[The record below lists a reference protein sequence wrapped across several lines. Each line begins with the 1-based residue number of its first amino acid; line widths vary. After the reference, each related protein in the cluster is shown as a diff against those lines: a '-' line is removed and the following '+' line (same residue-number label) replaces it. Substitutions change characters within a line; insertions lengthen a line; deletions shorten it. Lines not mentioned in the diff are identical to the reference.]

1 MTWLRN
7 LSLDKQNLECQGIV
21 RTGRGGAVAEMSAPD
36 FQEKFG
42 ELTGLNVTPGTL
54 NLKMTE
60 PLNLHLFRYL
70 KFSDVGWDF
79 DPAKQGI
86 KYKGEIGVYYRRATV
101 AKKYSAC
108 VLVFTWATNL
118 NTDAELVS
126 RYHLRTVLNLK
137 DGDKVKFT
145 LDRV

>member
-1 MTWLRN
+1 MTWLSN
-7 LSLDKQNLECQGIV
+7 LSLDKRNLEYQSMV
-21 RTGRGGAVAEMSAPD
+21 RTGRGGAAAGMSAPD
-36 FQEKFG
+36 FQEKFS

-60 PLNLHLFRYL
+60 PLNLNLFRYL

-79 DPAKQGI
+79 NPAKQGI
-86 KYKGEIGVYYRRATV
+86 NFKGEIGVYYRRATV
-101 AKKYSAC
+101 AKKYPAY
-108 VLVFTWATNL
+108 VLVFTWVTDL
-118 NTDAELVS
+118 HTDAELVS

-145 LDRV
+145 LDRE